1 MPHKCG
7 VNFVPK
13 KARDVKSIGKL
24 DINKK
29 WFFSPTHMRVVYE
42 QVCGWGVNFIG
53 KLSNYH
59 LKYYFLT
66 IWKFHCRVQN
76 NFMTFTVI

>member
-1 MPHKCG
+1 MSHKCE
-7 VNFVPK
+7 VNFVSK

-24 DINKK
+24 DIYKK
-29 WFFSPTHMRVVYE
+29 WFFPMYMCVVYE
-42 QVCGWGVNFIG
+42 QACGWGVNFIG
-53 KLSNYH
+53 QLSNYH